1 MKFSVYYDE
10 NVVRKLIDKDRL
22 LQFRLK
28 LILTKEKRT
37 EKDAYIS
44 IFKNEISSDVFRMNK
59 YVELLHKN

>member
-1 MKFSVYYDE
+1 MNFSVYYDE
-10 NVVRKLIDKDRL
+10 KVVKDLIDKDRL

>member
-10 NVVRKLIDKDRL
+10 DVVKELVEKDRL

-59 YVELLHKN
+59 YVELLHKS